1 MLTFTKRKEQLGVLA
16 LACEQGER
24 ARLVQAGAGRSAH
37 SANTKLLALHDDGV
51 LLYSPGATCGLPLA
65 GGAGFDVYFELAG
78 GRYWF
83 AGESLGEL
91 AVRPPGKAAITAL
104 KLKRPL
110 VIEERQQRNH
120 FRVSL
125 AADEPI
131 HVDAAGVEKPQM
143 RFRAR
148 LLNLSASGMALLA
161 DWSDVRSV
169 DAGAL
174 LSVRF
179 TLAHAPD
186 PVELIV
192 RVAHVRRQED
202 RYGPRGVLGAAL
214 VPADDQRTR
223 LMNSQHLE
231 RFIRERQRAA
241 LRRGRR

>member
-1 MLTFTKRKEQLGVLA
+1 MLTFSKRKEQLGQLA

-24 ARLVQAGAGRSAH
+24 ARLVQAGVGGPPRA
-37 SANTKLLALHDDGV
+37 ANTKLLSLHDDGV
-51 LLYSPGATCGLPLA
+51 LLYSPGVTCGLPLA
-65 GGAGFDVYFELAG
+65 GGAAYDVYFEFAG
-78 GRYWF
+78 SRYWF

-91 AVRPPGKAAITAL
+91 AVRPPNKAAITAL

-125 AADEPI
+125 AAGEPI
-131 HVDAAGVEKPQM
+131 HVDAAGVEKTQL

-148 LLNLSASGMALLA
+148 LINLSAGGMALLA
-161 DWSDVRSV
+161 DWSEVRSV
-169 DAGAL
+169 DEGAL
-174 LSVRF
+174 LTVRF
-179 TLAHAPD
+179 ALATAPA
-186 PVELIV
+186 PVELV
-192 RVAHVRRQED
+192 VKVAHIRRHED
-202 RYGPRGVLGAAL
+202 RYGPRGVVGAAL
-214 VPADDQRTR
+214 VPADDQRAR